1 MGAVQG
7 ARERVGVALVTVLAA
22 RRAAAI
28 SQGTIFVLSDTT
40 PTPHQIERAYR
51 AGLHAAHV
59 GQLRNPFAEAA
70 EVLADAWARGY
81 VDARAAL
88 VPTRAGRKGAAGR

>member
-1 MGAVQG
+1 M
-7 ARERVGVALVTVLAA
+7 TVLAA
-22 RRAAAI
+22 RRAAAAI
-28 SQGTIFVLSDTT
+28 AQGTILVLSDAT

-88 VPTRAGRKGAAGR
+88 VPTRSARKGAAGR